1 MRKLIIGLAAGA
13 LLVSSA
19 ALAVKS
25 GDTLYVKTK
34 DAKLLDKPD
43 AKGKTIGTMKPGD
56 TVTWKEA
63 DKNKPFHKIEAAGK
77 SGFTVQQNLT
87 PNQPASEYKTSDGKP
102 IDQVAFASSG
112 AATKA
117 LSEAGLKYA
126 EEETSTTV
134 DLRVLTQGILS
145 AEAVSQSVDLSAAQ
159 DFVQHQTGG
168 AK

>member
-1 MRKLIIGLAAGA
+1 MRKLIIGLAASA

-25 GDTLYVKTK
+25 GDTLYIKTK

-77 SGFTVQQNLT
+77 AGFTVQQNLT
-87 PNQPASEYKTSDGKP
+87 PNQPSKEVATSDGQP
-102 IDQVAFASSG
+102 IDQEAFKSSG

-117 LSEAGLKYA
+117 LSEAGLKYGEGNTDLVALSKGIMTA
-126 EEETSTTV
+126 E
-134 DLRVLTQGILS
+134 GI
-145 AEAVSQSVDLSAAQ
+145 AAKVEMQEASDYVAKS
-159 DFVQHQTGG
+159 TGG
-168 AK
+168 GK